1 MNENIYLAII
11 FAIGGAVFL
20 YRGVSGN
27 TPESAPVSLNDPQ
40 PPASNK
46 RKRQMNIGLGIAF
59 IIFGVIYAASFLLR
73 AH

>member
-11 FAIGGAVFL
+11 FAVGGAIFI
-20 YRGVSGN
+20 YRGVTGN
-27 TPESAPVSLNDPQ
+27 TPDSGPVSLNDS
-40 PPASNK
+40 PAPAPNK
-46 RKRQMNIGLGIAF
+46 RKRQVNIGLGIAF

>member
-1 MNENIYLAII
+1 VNENIYLAVI
-11 FAIGGAVFL
+11 FAVGGAIFL
-20 YRGVSGN
+20 YRGVTGN
-27 TPESAPVSLNDPQ
+27 TPESGPVSLNDAQ

-59 IIFGVIYAASFLLR
+59 IIFGVIYAASYLLR